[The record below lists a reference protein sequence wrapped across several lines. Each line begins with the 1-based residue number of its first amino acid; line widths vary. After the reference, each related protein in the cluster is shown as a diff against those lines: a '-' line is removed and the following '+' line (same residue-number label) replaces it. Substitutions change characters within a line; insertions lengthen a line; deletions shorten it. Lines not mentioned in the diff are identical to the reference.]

1 MIDINNIIMFIVAS
15 SILGIAPGPD
25 NIFVLTQSIID
36 GKKAGIIITLGL
48 CTGLLFH
55 TSIVAMGIAVIF
67 KTSLLAFNILK
78 YTGAAYLLFLSWQ
91 AFKSSSSG
99 DLKTSEKENAS
110 FRKLYRKGIIM
121 NVTNPKVSIFFLA
134 FLPQFADS
142 SRGSI
147 TLQILFLGF
156 IFIIVTFIVFSGVSF
171 FSGLIGGWISKSDK
185 GQKYLNR
192 AAGLIFA
199 ALAVKLILTG
209 KD

>member
-1 MIDINNIIMFIVAS
+1 MIDINNVIMFIIAS
-15 SILGIAPGPD
+15 AILGIAPGPD
-25 NIFVLTQSIID
+25 NIFVLTQSIVN
-36 GKKAGIIITLGL
+36 GKKSGIIITLGL

-55 TSIVAMGIAVIF
+55 TSIVAFGIAVIF

-78 YTGAAYLLFLSWQ
+78 YFGAAYLLYLSWQ
-91 AFKSSSSG
+91 AFKSSSG
-99 DLKTSEKENAS
+99 NLKISQKENTS
-110 FRKLYRKGIIM
+110 FLKLYHKGIIM

-147 TLQILFLGF
+147 SLQILFLGF
-156 IFIIVTFIVFSGVSF
+156 IFIIITLIVFSGVSF
-171 FSGLIGGWISKSDK
+171 FAGLTGRFISKSEK
-185 GQKYLNR
+185 GQIYLNR
-192 AAGLIFA
+192 AAGVIFT